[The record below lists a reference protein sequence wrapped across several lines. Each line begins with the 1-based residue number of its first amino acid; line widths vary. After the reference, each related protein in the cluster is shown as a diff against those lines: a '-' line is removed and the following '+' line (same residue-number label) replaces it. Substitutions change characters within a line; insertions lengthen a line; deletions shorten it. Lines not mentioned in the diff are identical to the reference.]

1 MKHNFLKKSRY
12 LAVGVLAALALT
24 ACGGGS
30 NNDTQSNAGT
40 KQEAGTKEEAKGL
53 SVVSKLIMYNSQDG
67 SVVATQKFE
76 YDAEGNQ
83 IKSIAVLP
91 DGTEKVYEIKREYDA
106 DGNVVKQITV
116 DAEGNETSVQEKE
129 YNADGTVT
137 TKSYSIGKLSNE
149 SVANEDGQTISS
161 ISYNISTGEVAS
173 ETKYTYGSNG
183 HVSKRETT
191 SNGTTTVI
199 TNEYEEKDGL
209 VVSSKAMA
217 NGAEVSHTEYEYDA
231 DGNKTKEKTYSGD
244 TLTQELEY
252 ITIEK

>member
-1 MKHNFLKKSRY
+1 MSTTKKKGRQWRPFSRNKKEGKLMSSLANDPATLKSW
-12 LAVGVLAALALT
+12 
-24 ACGGGS
+24 
-30 NNDTQSNAGT
+30 
-40 KQEAGTKEEAKGL
+40 TKEQAIQTIIQAKIPTAIEEI
-53 SVVSKLIMYNSQDG
+53 VSYWN
-67 SVVATQKFE
+67 
-76 YDAEGNQ
+76 
-83 IKSIAVLP
+83 
-91 DGTEKVYEIKREYDA
+91 
-106 DGNVVKQITV
+106 
-116 DAEGNETSVQEKE
+116 TSVKLYDFLVNEAMEAYFKE
-129 YNADGTVT
+129 HTDRQFPNIEGIKFANRTSAVTVNGVTYGPTQYNADGTVT

-173 ETKYTYGSNG
+173 ETKYTYDSNG
-183 HVSKRETT
+183 HVSKQETT